1 MDKYVYGDIMDD
13 KKEDDEKKKS
23 KISYVPDPKLRVM
36 DEFGHDSNKSCMF
49 ELEKIKKIMKKE
61 NNE

>member
-1 MDKYVYGDIMDD
+1 MDD

-49 ELEKIKKIMKKE
+49 ELEKIKKNMKKE